1 MSTTL
6 RLPKDLSQSSS
17 SRKSSQ
23 PIISSYTRLS
33 ISLLTLCL
41 TLGTAYSVYASTY
54 LDTSDPLLAYLPHP
68 AHEHSYFAR
77 KSNIFNQMF
86 VKKAWGWTSA
96 AFWLVFLTSSPDR
109 RSMASATGAGRVWKW
124 AIATLVW
131 MGFTSWFFG
140 PALLERLMAYSG
152 GECVVAIPAP
162 VGSSLAGS
170 APTLVNVPLEYCH
183 MKTTVT
189 TDTHPHLFTSFLVP
203 PPVDFRGRPRLYRGH
218 DVSGHI
224 FLLTLC
230 ILFLTDQLSSALLPK
245 PRYISQLHAVAINSS
260 LGLLAIWWWM
270 AIMTAVYF
278 HTPQEKLSGFLIG
291 VLGYL
296 VTLIPVPMKTPPK
309 VGVPIPEDKLRPD
322 AMHID

>member
-6 RLPKDLSQSSS
+6 RLPKDPSRPSSS
-17 SRKSSQ
+17 QKPSQ
-23 PIISSYTRLS
+23 TIISPYTRLS
-33 ISLLTLCL
+33 LSLLGLCL
-41 TLGTAYSVYASTY
+41 TLGTAYSIFASTY

-68 AHEHSYFAR
+68 AHDHSYFAR
-77 KSNIFNQMF
+77 KSNIFNQLF

-96 AFWLVFLTSSPDR
+96 AFWIVFLTGSGDR
-109 RSMASATGAGRVWKW
+109 RSMNTTTGAGRVWKW
-124 AIATLVW
+124 VIATLVW

-152 GECVVAIPAP
+152 GECVVAIPSP
-162 VGSSLAGS
+162 LTGN
-170 APTLVNVPLEYCH
+170 APTLVDVPLEYCH

-189 TDTHPHLFTSFLVP
+189 TDTHPHLFSSFLVP
-203 PPVDFRGRPRLYRGH
+203 PPTDFRGRPRLYRGH

-245 PRYISQLHAVAINSS
+245 PRFISQLHALAINST

-278 HTPQEKLSGFLIG
+278 HTPQEKLSGFC
-291 VLGYL
+291 
-296 VTLIPVPMKTPPK
+296 
-309 VGVPIPEDKLRPD
+309 E
-322 AMHID
+322 